1 MSHKGY
7 AFESELEDVFLSL
20 TGQTKQDA
28 IFNDKG
34 EIHRTFRVPTSGAM
48 ACLKGDVRTC
58 LPFLQK
64 QWLIEAKARTEKTKK
79 YGRQFPL
86 ELEWFSKIIEE
97 GKGENRIPVV
107 AISFK
112 GARAKRVWL
121 AFLESDYNTINFIP
135 TPISTIFTSEEN
147 KKRYLLRHKDIVHL
161 PYFILNIEKH
171 TWIFDTLENIVDWLK
186 TLKEKGALKNVNKEM
201 DK

>member
-20 TGQTKQDA
+20 TGQTKKDS

-48 ACLKGDVRTC
+48 ACLKGDIRTC

-86 ELEWFSKIIEE
+86 EMEWFLKIVEE
-97 GKGENRIPVV
+97 GKEENRVPVV
-107 AISFK
+107 AVSFK
-112 GARAKRVWL
+112 GAREKRVWL
-121 AFLESDYNTINFIP
+121 AFLVEDYGDIFPSYTHYKVLHLASESQ
-135 TPISTIFTSEEN
+135 
-147 KKRYLLRHKDIVHL
+147 KKRYLLRHKDIVGERASRFTL
-161 PYFILNIEKH
+161 DIENR
-171 TWIFDTLENIVDWLK
+171 TWIFDTLEHVIYMLEEIKRKRGN
-186 TLKEKGALKNVNKEM
+186 EK
-201 DK
+201 